1 MPTLLRP
8 LTFLLLA
15 APAAAQSRYAEPVG
29 PAAPIG
35 FATALKLDGRE
46 LFVGRTG
53 AVQGFPLNPSHPGGI
68 HIFRPAGDA
77 WREVA
82 TVTSDDLT
90 LGDRF
95 GSALAVSG
103 GVLVVGA
110 PRHGE
115 NGAVYVFE
123 KRGSGWTRTAR
134 LDPPGAGRG
143 DEFGLAVG
151 VDGPLLVVSAP
162 SADSSRGV
170 VYAYRRDRRGTWSE
184 PAVIGRG
191 TAPHDR
197 FGRAIAVAG
206 QRVLVGMPGPVTAA
220 PPAENAGPDPL
231 LPKPGA
237 AVLFRGEGT
246 RWSEE
251 ARLTTG
257 ADTTLGFG
265 FAVHLTP
272 TDALVGMPGGTGAVY
287 AFRSAGG
294 KWEPAGK
301 LVPAAP
307 QPNTLF
313 GFTLA
318 RTDGAVFVGAQQA
331 NENVG
336 QVHVFRPDGQGWRE
350 AQVLT
355 TKKNGLM
362 ANFGGSI
369 AAAGDVAVIG
379 SPLND
384 FFEGTAVAYARNRAT
399 GEWQEHSTITDKPVS
414 LPALTGRERKCEG
427 GKSELFSCEQVD
439 LEAFLPTAA
448 IGGKRGIMLND
459 IWGWTD
465 PTTNREYALVGRMDG
480 TAFVEV
486 TDPANPV
493 YLGDLPMHQGANAN
507 LWRGIKV
514 YKDHAFI
521 VADGAGPH
529 GMQVFDLTQLRDLKN
544 APVTFTETAHYDK
557 IWSAHTIAINEE
569 TGYAYPVG
577 NSAGGETCGGA
588 LHMIDIRD
596 PTNPTFGGCYAD
608 PSTGIQRTGYTHE
621 TQCVAYKGP
630 DTRYRGREIC
640 FNSSE
645 TAVGIADVTD
655 KKAPQ
660 PIAVASYPNTAY
672 THQGWLTED
681 QKYFYVNDEGDE
693 IGGLVPRTRTLV
705 WDVSN
710 LEEPVLAKEFLGTT
724 SATDHN
730 LYVRGKYMFQS
741 NYVAGLRVID
751 VSDPVNPRETAY
763 FDTVP
768 FGEDVPG
775 FAGTWSNYP
784 FFKSGTIVVTSMRE
798 GLFIVKHRPQEPL
811 TP

>member
-1 MPTLLRP
+1 MSILLRT
-8 LTFLLLA
+8 LTLLLLA
-15 APAAAQSRYAEPVG
+15 TPAVAQSRYTDQLVPST
-29 PAAPIG
+29 PIG
-35 FATALKLDGRE
+35 FATAVELEGGE
-46 LFVGRTG
+46 LFIGRTG
-53 AVQGFPLNPSHPGGI
+53 AVQGFPLNPTHPGAI
-68 HIFRPAGDA
+68 HVFRRAGEG
-77 WREVA
+77 WREAA
-82 TVTSDDLT
+82 TITSGDLT

-95 GSALAVSG
+95 GSTLAVSG
-103 GVLVVGA
+103 TVVAVGA
-110 PRHGE
+110 PKHGD

-123 KRGSGWTRTAR
+123 RRGSSWTRTAR
-134 LDPPGAGRG
+134 LDAPAGGKG

-151 VDGPLLVVSAP
+151 LDGPLLVVSAP

-170 VYAYRRDRRGTWSE
+170 AYAYRRDRSGTWSE
-184 PAVIGRG
+184 PVVIGRG
-191 TAPHDR
+191 RAPHDR

-206 QRVLVGMPGPVTAA
+206 NRVLVGMPGPVTAA
-220 PPAENAGPDPL
+220 PPAGQAGPDPL
-231 LPKPGA
+231 VPKPGSA
-237 AVLFRGEGT
+237 IVYRGEGG
-246 RWSEE
+246 RWIEE
-251 ARLTTG
+251 TRLTAG
-257 ADTTLGFG
+257 ADTATGFG
-265 FAVHLTP
+265 FAAHLTP
-272 TDALVGMPGGTGAVY
+272 TEALVGMPGGTGAVY
-287 AFRSAGG
+287 AFRSAAGR
-294 KWEPAGK
+294 WEPAGK
-301 LVPAAP
+301 LVPATP
-307 QPNTLF
+307 EPNTLF

-318 RTDGAVFVGAQQA
+318 RADGAVFVGAQQA
-331 NENVG
+331 NQNVG
-336 QVHVFRPDGQGWRE
+336 QVHVFRADGSGWRE
-350 AQVLT
+350 TQVLT

-362 ANFGGSI
+362 AHFGGSI
-369 AAAGDVAVIG
+369 AAGGDVAVIG

-399 GEWQEHSTITDKPVS
+399 GEWTERGTITDKPAT
-414 LPALTGRERKCEG
+414 LPAITGRERKCES
-427 GKSELFSCEQVD
+427 GKIEIFSCEQVD
-439 LEAFLPTAA
+439 LQAFLPNAA

-465 PTTNREYALVGRMDG
+465 PQTNREYALVGRMDG
-480 TAFVEV
+480 TSFVDV
-486 TDPANPV
+486 TNPSNPV
-493 YLGDLPMHQGANAN
+493 YLGNLPLHQGATAN
-507 LWRGIKV
+507 LWRGIRV

-529 GMQVFDLTQLRDLKN
+529 GMQVFDLTQLRNVKN

-596 PTNPTFGGCYAD
+596 PRKPTFAGCYAD

-630 DTRYRGREIC
+630 DTRYSGREIC
-640 FNSSE
+640 FNASE

-655 KKAPQ
+655 KRAPE
-660 PIAVASYPNTAY
+660 PISVASYPNTAY

-710 LEEPVLAKEFLGTT
+710 LEEPVLVKEFLGTT

-751 VSDPVNPRETAY
+751 ISDPVNPRESAY

-775 FAGTWSNYP
+775 FAGTWTNYP
-784 FFKSGTIVVTSMRE
+784 FFTSGTIVLTSMRE